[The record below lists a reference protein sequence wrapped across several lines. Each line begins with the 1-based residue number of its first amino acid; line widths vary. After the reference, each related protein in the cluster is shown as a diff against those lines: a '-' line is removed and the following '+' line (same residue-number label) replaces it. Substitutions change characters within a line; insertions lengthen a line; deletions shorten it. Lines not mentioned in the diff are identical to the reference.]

1 MSHYL
6 KELFKSININHFD
19 YLKIYQYTPDL
30 EQVIY
35 IDKLNLL
42 LKNIYSYIIKSNTHQ
57 ISIELNNYKNDIE
70 QYMVDKFK
78 NIKDKHIRDL
88 IDMYN
93 FDTLIKIN
101 NDNNINKYKTI
112 IQIYC
117 FILELEFI
125 LDNLNWNFNC

>member
-42 LKNIYSYIIKSNTHQ
+42 LKNIYPYIIKSNTHQ
-57 ISIELNNYKNDIE
+57 ISIEINNYKNDIE